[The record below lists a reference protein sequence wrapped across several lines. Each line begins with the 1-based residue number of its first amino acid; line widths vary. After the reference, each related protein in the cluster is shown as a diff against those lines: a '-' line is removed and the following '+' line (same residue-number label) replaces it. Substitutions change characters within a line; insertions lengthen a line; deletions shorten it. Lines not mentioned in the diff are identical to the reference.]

1 MQRRRGRMLAQG
13 LGLAAA
19 FGVLIALPQTAAEGV
34 RSGLTLCGQVILPSL
49 FPFFVCSNLFVLLG
63 FSARV
68 SARVGGLAAR
78 LLRLPPNAGSAF
90 VIGMTGGYPAGAQAV
105 GLLYERGELSRD
117 EAEHALAVCNQAG
130 PSFIFGFLGGAVF
143 AHPGAGALLCGVQLA
158 AAVLTCRLTAKPL
171 TAAQRA
177 HSAPQRQAQPDFAAA
192 FSEAVRRAGMSAIHV
207 CMFVTV
213 FSVLSGYLRLAAGA
227 HLPADAAPLA
237 LGAPS
242 TFWHQ
247 LHTSDDASMRWQYG
261 TFLRVVRLIGMLI
274 HLFLPGAY
282 IAVIRFHTEL
292 ISPILLASVYETS
305 SRVPTPIFL
314 EALLMTL
321 AFDLISE
328 AGLRAPGAMGNALGI
343 VSGLILGQSAV
354 SADIVSPLLLI
365 VVAAS
370 GLGGFCIPNYALS
383 VGIKI
388 IQLLFLTA
396 GALGGLYLMAL
407 LGLALLCAACAMR

>member
-68 SARVGGLAAR
+68 SARFGGLAAR

-192 FSEAVRRAGMSAIHV
+192 FSESVRRAGMSAIHV

-237 LGAPS
+237 LGALELSAGCAALRACTLAPVWKLCIAS
-242 TFWHQ
+242 FLLSFGGLSILAQ
-247 LHTSDDASMRWQYG
+247 SRAAAADAGLEGRQ
-261 TFLRVVRLIGMLI
+261 
-274 HLFLPGAY
+274 LPGCKMLQGA
-282 IAVIRFHTEL
+282 IAAALTL
-292 ISPILLASVYETS
+292 LLAPLVQAERWCAPTLGASTMMETAGPVMLLVSSV
-305 SRVPTPIFL
+305 
-314 EALLMTL
+314 
-321 AFDLISE
+321 
-328 AGLRAPGAMGNALGI
+328 
-343 VSGLILGQSAV
+343 
-354 SADIVSPLLLI
+354 LLLYFRKKYHSI
-365 VVAAS
+365 LREGRV
-370 GLGGFCIPNYALS
+370 
-383 VGIKI
+383 
-388 IQLLFLTA
+388 
-396 GALGGLYLMAL
+396 
-407 LGLALLCAACAMR
+407 

>member
-13 LGLAAA
+13 LGLVAA
-19 FGVLIALPQTAAEGV
+19 FGVLITLPQTAAEGV
-34 RSGLTLCGQVILPSL
+34 RSGLTICGQVILPSL

-68 SARVGGLAAR
+68 SARFGGLAAR

-143 AHPGAGALLCGVQLA
+143 AHPGAGALLCGVQLLS
-158 AAVLTCRLTAKPL
+158 AVLTCQLTAKPL

-213 FSVLSGYLRLAAGA
+213 FSVLSG
-227 HLPADAAPLA
+227 
-237 LGAPS
+237 
-242 TFWHQ
+242 
-247 LHTSDDASMRWQYG
+247 
-261 TFLRVVRLIGMLI
+261 
-274 HLFLPGAY
+274 
-282 IAVIRFHTEL
+282 
-292 ISPILLASVYETS
+292 
-305 SRVPTPIFL
+305 
-314 EALLMTL
+314 
-321 AFDLISE
+321 
-328 AGLRAPGAMGNALGI
+328 
-343 VSGLILGQSAV
+343 
-354 SADIVSPLLLI
+354 
-365 VVAAS
+365 
-370 GLGGFCIPNYALS
+370 
-383 VGIKI
+383 
-388 IQLLFLTA
+388 
-396 GALGGLYLMAL
+396 
-407 LGLALLCAACAMR
+407 

>member
-68 SARVGGLAAR
+68 CGLAAR

-158 AAVLTCRLTAKPL
+158 SAVLTCRLTAKPL

-237 LGAPS
+237 LGALELSAGCAALRACTLAPVWKLCIAS
-242 TFWHQ
+242 FLLSFGGLSILAQ
-247 LHTSDDASMRWQYG
+247 SRAAAADAGLEGRQ
-261 TFLRVVRLIGMLI
+261 
-274 HLFLPGAY
+274 LPGCKVLQGA
-282 IAVIRFHTEL
+282 IAAALTL
-292 ISPILLASVYETS
+292 LLAPLAQAGRWCAPTLGASTMMET
-305 SRVPTPIFL
+305 
-314 EALLMTL
+314 
-321 AFDLISE
+321 
-328 AGLRAPGAMGNALGI
+328 AGPVM
-343 VSGLILGQSAV
+343 
-354 SADIVSPLLLI
+354 LLL
-365 VVAAS
+365 S
-370 GLGGFCIPNYALS
+370 S
-383 VGIKI
+383 V
-388 IQLLFLTA
+388 LL
-396 GALGGLYLMAL
+396 LYFRKKYHSILRE
-407 LGLALLCAACAMR
+407 GRV

>member
-213 FSVLSGYLRLAAGA
+213 FSVLSGYLRLRGHIFRRTPRRWRWARWNYRPDARRCGRVRSRRSGSCASPRFCCRSAGSAFSRRAGPPRRTRSWRGGSCRAARCCRG
-227 HLPADAAPLA
+227 
-237 LGAPS
+237 PS
-242 TFWHQ
+242 PP
-247 LHTSDDASMRWQYG
+247 R
-261 TFLRVVRLIGMLI
+261 
-274 HLFLPGAY
+274 
-282 IAVIRFHTEL
+282 
-292 ISPILLASVYETS
+292 
-305 SRVPTPIFL
+305 
-314 EALLMTL
+314 
-321 AFDLISE
+321 
-328 AGLRAPGAMGNALGI
+328 
-343 VSGLILGQSAV
+343 
-354 SADIVSPLLLI
+354 
-365 VVAAS
+365 
-370 GLGGFCIPNYALS
+370 
-383 VGIKI
+383 
-388 IQLLFLTA
+388 
-396 GALGGLYLMAL
+396 
-407 LGLALLCAACAMR
+407 

>member
-13 LGLAAA
+13 LGLVAA

-68 SARVGGLAAR
+68 SARFGGLAAR
-78 LLRLPPNAGSAF
+78 LLRLPPEVLARLRAGGFTERHARALLKLEGS
-90 VIGMTGGYPAGAQAV
+90 PLLEQAV
-105 GLLYERGELSRD
+105 DLL

-143 AHPGAGALLCGVQLA
+143 AHPGAGALLYGVQLL

-192 FSEAVRRAGMSAIHV
+192 FSESVRRAGMSAIHV

-237 LGAPS
+237 LGALELSAGCAALRACTLAPVWKLCIAS
-242 TFWHQ
+242 FLLSFGGLSILAQ
-247 LHTSDDASMRWQYG
+247 SRAAAADAGLEGRQ
-261 TFLRVVRLIGMLI
+261 
-274 HLFLPGAY
+274 LPGCKMLQGA
-282 IAVIRFHTEL
+282 IAAALTL
-292 ISPILLASVYETS
+292 LLAPLAQVGRWCAPTLGASTMMET
-305 SRVPTPIFL
+305 
-314 EALLMTL
+314 
-321 AFDLISE
+321 
-328 AGLRAPGAMGNALGI
+328 AGPVM
-343 VSGLILGQSAV
+343 
-354 SADIVSPLLLI
+354 LLL
-365 VVAAS
+365 S
-370 GLGGFCIPNYALS
+370 S
-383 VGIKI
+383 V
-388 IQLLFLTA
+388 LL
-396 GALGGLYLMAL
+396 LYFRKKYHSILRE
-407 LGLALLCAACAMR
+407 GRV

>member
-13 LGLAAA
+13 LGLVAA

-34 RSGLTLCGQVILPSL
+34 CSGLTLCGQVILPSL

-192 FSEAVRRAGMSAIHV
+192 FSESVRRAGMSAIHV

-237 LGAPS
+237 LGALELSAGCAALRACTLAPVWKLCIAS
-242 TFWHQ
+242 FLLSFGGLSILAQ
-247 LHTSDDASMRWQYG
+247 SRAAAADAGLEGRQ
-261 TFLRVVRLIGMLI
+261 
-274 HLFLPGAY
+274 LPGCKMLQGA
-282 IAVIRFHTEL
+282 IAAALTL
-292 ISPILLASVYETS
+292 LLAPLAQVGRWCAPTLGASTMMETAGPVMLLVSSV
-305 SRVPTPIFL
+305 
-314 EALLMTL
+314 
-321 AFDLISE
+321 
-328 AGLRAPGAMGNALGI
+328 
-343 VSGLILGQSAV
+343 
-354 SADIVSPLLLI
+354 LLLYFRKKYHSI
-365 VVAAS
+365 LREGRV
-370 GLGGFCIPNYALS
+370 
-383 VGIKI
+383 
-388 IQLLFLTA
+388 
-396 GALGGLYLMAL
+396 
-407 LGLALLCAACAMR
+407 

>member
-13 LGLAAA
+13 LGLVAA

-117 EAEHALAVCNQAG
+117 QAG

-158 AAVLTCRLTAKPL
+158 SAVLTCRLTAKPL

-237 LGAPS
+237 LGALELSAGCAALRACTLAPVWKLCIAS
-242 TFWHQ
+242 FLLSFGGLSILAQ
-247 LHTSDDASMRWQYG
+247 SRAAAADAGLEGRQ
-261 TFLRVVRLIGMLI
+261 
-274 HLFLPGAY
+274 LPGCKMLQGA
-282 IAVIRFHTEL
+282 IAAALTL
-292 ISPILLASVYETS
+292 LLAPLAQVGRWCAPTLGASTMMET
-305 SRVPTPIFL
+305 
-314 EALLMTL
+314 
-321 AFDLISE
+321 
-328 AGLRAPGAMGNALGI
+328 AGPVM
-343 VSGLILGQSAV
+343 
-354 SADIVSPLLLI
+354 LLL
-365 VVAAS
+365 S
-370 GLGGFCIPNYALS
+370 S
-383 VGIKI
+383 V
-388 IQLLFLTA
+388 LL
-396 GALGGLYLMAL
+396 LYFRKKYHSILRE
-407 LGLALLCAACAMR
+407 GRV